1 MRRHRCIKE
10 SPERAGVSKERVRA
24 SEISSARRS
33 GENEEAAG
41 RGRSFLAHSDEQ
53 PLYDEVS
60 PNRVAE
66 LSFCIPTGGVAMSA
80 YADKLVEE
88 YKARRQGYVSFT
100 QSVRDLLHQLIKVEG
115 LDTVGIEDR
124 TKELDSFKEK
134 MDRPEKAQKY
144 QSCADVTDLSGVRI
158 ICYLEQDSDKICQI
172 IRKNFVIDE
181 ANSANKESLLDPDKF
196 GYRSMHLVVSYGEDR
211 LKLAEF
217 KNFKEMKAEVQVRT
231 ILQHTWAAIDWKL
244 RYKTDIGVPRDI
256 RRRLYRISAL
266 LESAEDDFTRVSQLV
281 HELRATY
288 EQQIQKGNLAIEVNQ
303 ESLDAFLTT
312 SETVQRLKLVS
323 ERTGYVIG
331 PPHPRSR
338 NPLLN
343 LSLTLHTAA
352 IEDISELENQ
362 LEKAEPQAQEFLA
375 QVHKAWWT
383 PGKPRRLAVDLGTLI
398 RLFVIQT
405 ADQKVAQAILDKSPF
420 GPELNKAVQI
430 VKKVV
435 A

>member
-1 MRRHRCIKE
+1 
-10 SPERAGVSKERVRA
+10 
-24 SEISSARRS
+24 
-33 GENEEAAG
+33 
-41 RGRSFLAHSDEQ
+41 
-53 PLYDEVS
+53 
-60 PNRVAE
+60 
-66 LSFCIPTGGVAMSA
+66 MSA

-88 YKARRQGYVSFT
+88 YRPQRQEYVSFT
-100 QSVRDLLHQLIKVEG
+100 QSVRDLLQQLVKVEG
-115 LDTVGIEDR
+115 LDIVGIEDR
-124 TKELDSFKEK
+124 TKDLDSFKEK
-134 MDRPEKAQKY
+134 VDRSEKAQKY
-144 QSCADVTDLSGVRI
+144 QCCADVTDLSGVRV
-158 ICYLEQDSDKICQI
+158 ICYLEQEADKICQI
-172 IRKNFVIDE
+172 IRNNFDIDK
-181 ANSANKESLLDPDKF
+181 ANSANKEDLLAPDKF

-217 KNFKEMKAEVQVRT
+217 KNCKEKKVEVQVRT

-281 HELRATY
+281 HDLRATY
-288 EQQIQKGNLAIEVNQ
+288 DQQIQKGNLAIEVNQ

-312 SETVQRLKLVS
+312 SETVQRLKSLS
-323 ERTGYVIG
+323 EQTEYFIG

-352 IEDISELENQ
+352 IEDISKLEDQ
-362 LEKAEPQAQEFLA
+362 LEKAEPHAQEFLE

-383 PGKPRRLAVDLGTLI
+383 QGKPRRLVVDLGTLI

-405 ADQKVAQAILDKSPF
+405 ADQKVAQAILDKCPF
-420 GPELNKAVQI
+420 GPELHKAVQ
-430 VKKVV
+430 KVV